1 MTQRGIER
9 VLNKPIFCSRIAVI
23 YAMEQRQLRDLAAYM
38 EVRESYN

>member
-9 VLNKPIFCSRIAVI
+9 VPNEPVFWNRIAVI